1 MSRSLFLVK
10 LNWAKTLL
18 ALLLIALTPALYFY
32 NEHNKTVNQVAQ
44 RQAAL
49 DALTQELATA
59 IEADLNGKID
69 EQIAMVN
76 SELFKTAPIGSPAF
90 NPVLEKYKA
99 EYPDFI
105 WVGIADKK
113 GTIKND
119 APKLL
124 VGVDASKRPWFVNGT
139 NQSFFGDLHEA
150 VLLQSLLSKDGKDPL
165 RMVDIANP
173 IYDNNKELKGVLSAH
188 LNWEWAS
195 KLIKA
200 VAEKN
205 TLAGQTEIVLL
216 NSDDAVI
223 YVNNP
228 NGAKEDGSMS
238 KRVDY
243 LTSKQKL
250 NVKTV
255 TPDHQ
260 WQVLTRQPAKS
271 EQSPAPTS
279 PLWFIGGL
287 LSLLSLLYL
296 IIGLMSIK
304 SQSN

>member
-1 MSRSLFLVK
+1 MGKNFFAVK
-10 LNWAKTLL
+10 LTLAK
-18 ALLLIALTPALYFY
+18 AVVALLIAIVTPVSYFY
-32 NEHNKTVNQVAQ
+32 FGEVNKASEVTQ
-44 RQAAL
+44 RQTAL
-49 DALTQELATA
+49 NTLTQEVATA
-59 IEADLNGKID
+59 IETDLNSKID
-69 EQIAMVN
+69 EQIAIVN

-90 NPVLEKYKA
+90 NPILDKYKA

-113 GTIKND
+113 GIVKND
-119 APKLL
+119 APNLL
-124 VGVDASKRPWFVNGT
+124 VGVDASKRPWFMNGIK
-139 NQSFFGDLHEA
+139 QSFFGDLHEA

-188 LNWEWAS
+188 LNWEWVS

-200 VAEKN
+200 ISEKN
-205 TLAGQTEIVLL
+205 ALADQTEIILM
-216 NSDDAVI
+216 NSDDSVI
-223 YVNNP
+223 YINNP
-228 NGAKEDGSMS
+228 NGAKEDSPIS
-238 KRVDY
+238 KTVDY

-250 NVKTV
+250 DVKTI

-271 EQSPAPTS
+271 GQSPAPTS

-287 LSLLSLLYL
+287 LSILSLIYL
-296 IIGLMSIK
+296 IIGLMGIK
-304 SQSN
+304 TQSS